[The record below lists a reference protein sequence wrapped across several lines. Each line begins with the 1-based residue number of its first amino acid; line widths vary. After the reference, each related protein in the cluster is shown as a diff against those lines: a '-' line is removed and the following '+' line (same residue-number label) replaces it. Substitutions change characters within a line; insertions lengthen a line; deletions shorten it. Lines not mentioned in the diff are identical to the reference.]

1 MKYPRGIETG
11 YRKASGMHL
20 TRLVAIKGRWRDA
33 VIILYLVVLG
43 LAIVI
48 FLAIG
53 GRRRKPGI
61 GPPQIDVT
69 KKSDLETRT
78 PGED

>member
-1 MKYPRGIETG
+1 MKYPRDIETG
-11 YRKASGMHL
+11 YRKERRTHL
-20 TRLVAIKGRWRDA
+20 TGVVAIEGRWRDA
-33 VIILYLVVLG
+33 MIILYLVVLG

-53 GRRRKPGI
+53 GRRRKAGI
-61 GPPQIDVT
+61 TPPQIDVT

>member
-1 MKYPRGIETG
+1 M
-11 YRKASGMHL
+11 
-20 TRLVAIKGRWRDA
+20 
-33 VIILYLVVLG
+33 IILYLVVLG

-53 GRRRKPGI
+53 GRRRKAGI
-61 GPPQIDVT
+61 TPPQIDVT

>member
-1 MKYPRGIETG
+1 
-11 YRKASGMHL
+11 
-20 TRLVAIKGRWRDA
+20 